1 MNISKGTKNNIFKKE
16 VLFME
21 KKTTK
26 REMFEAIKAVE
37 AVKAD
42 EAMVAFIDHE
52 IELLDK
58 KSANKKP
65 SKNQEANEAL
75 KAVVLDTLTAD
86 GVTVSQLLKANKA
99 FADISNQKMSA
110 MLRQLVEAGKV
121 VKTVDKKT
129 ALFSLA

>member
-1 MNISKGTKNNIFKKE
+1 
-16 VLFME
+16 ME